1 MRGARAFD
9 LNAGRPGRVWNG
21 RAPATRGTQIPPPCS
36 DGYLPWH
43 WSPRPLPPPRLSQP
57 DDHRHQRLHHQRW
70 GRMLSEDLEFLEA
83 FVRNSNNR
91 ANGSI
96 ISVVT
101 SADNHR
107 TTAMASM
114 SLATYSQMRAVRL
127 SLDRLSS
134 LLRRWRRTRRARK
147 GESQP

>member
-1 MRGARAFD
+1 
-9 LNAGRPGRVWNG
+9 
-21 RAPATRGTQIPPPCS
+21 
-36 DGYLPWH
+36 
-43 WSPRPLPPPRLSQP
+43 
-57 DDHRHQRLHHQRW
+57 
-70 GRMLSEDLEFLEA
+70 MLSEDLEFLEA

-101 SADNHR
+101 SADDHR
-107 TTAMASM
+107 TTGHGIDELSDILSNARR
-114 SLATYSQMRAVRL
+114 SLK
-127 SLDRLSS
+127 SLDGLSS